1 LVKKKAIDVPEELRW
16 KMLDNNEDVLSIRN
30 QCVLLNI
37 SRSSYYYKPVEESVL
52 NLELMRLIDEQYT
65 KHPHFGSRSMLS
77 WLKMDCGYDV
87 NRKRVI
93 RLMKLMG
100 LEAIYPK
107 PNLSRA
113 QDGHEKMPYLLHG
126 LRIDHPNHVWSS
138 DITYIRMKNG
148 FLYLTVIMDWYSRYV
163 ISWRLSNTMDAS
175 FCVEALKE
183 ALEKAQPEISNTDQ
197 GAQYTGADYI
207 ACLKGRGITISMDG
221 RGRAFDN
228 IFTER
233 LWRSVKYEEVYI
245 KNYETGNEAYNGIR
259 DYLIFYNEERRH
271 QSLQN
276 HRPIDIYYG
285 TKSVLNLYIDVK

>member
-1 LVKKKAIDVPEELRW
+1 MVKKKAIELPEELRW
-16 KMLDNNEDVLSIRN
+16 KMLDDEENMFSICS

-37 SRSSYYYKPVEESVL
+37 SRSTYYYKPVEENTL

-65 KHPHFGSRSMLS
+65 KHPYFGSRRMLS
-77 WLKMDCGYDV
+77 WLQMDCGYNI

-93 RLMKLMG
+93 RLMRTMG

-107 PNLSRA
+107 PNLSKM
-113 QDGHEKMPYLLHG
+113 QIGHEKMPYLLHG

-163 ISWRLSNTMDAS
+163 ISWRLSNTMEAG

-183 ALEKAQPEISNTDQ
+183 ALQKGQPEISNTDQ
-197 GAQYTGADYI
+197 GPQYTSTDYMN
-207 ACLKGRGITISMDG
+207 CLKTYGVIISMDG
-221 RGRAFDN
+221 RGRALDN

-233 LWRSVKYEEVYI
+233 LWRSVKYEEVYL
-245 KNYETGNEAYNGIR
+245 KNYETGKEAYNGIR
-259 DYLIFYNEERRH
+259 DYFIFYNQERRH

-276 HRPIDIYYG
+276 HRPSDIYYG
-285 TKSVLNLYIDVK
+285 IKKVPNLCVDVK